1 MISVLVYLSPWVLK
15 NHRWEVPVGVKKV
28 TAQLIRPHLVRI
40 AGEDGELILD
50 KQELQNALYALN
62 LEAPE

>member
-1 MISVLVYLSPWVLK
+1 MIKVLVYLSELVLINHEWVV
-15 NHRWEVPVGVKKV
+15 RPGPKKV
-28 TAQLIRPHLVRI
+28 TAELIRPHLVRI
-40 AGEDGELILD
+40 AGEGVDLVLE